1 MPSRV
6 WKFCFISILIFTA
19 RTTLHY
25 FFILS
30 MRLCS
35 LAASRCSSL
44 YGGADFLRSI
54 IPSRRIS
61 FNPASSAPAHKS
73 CSALRSPS
81 APAGSVRH
89 PPIPERPACR
99 SAYCAPAPRP
109 APQREISGGQFWVWE
124 RRGLLAA
131 PWWVVFGFLFLAG
144 QSGERWG
151 RLLMLGF
158 SPCFFL
164 RVLASVISFR
174 RRNTHNIYNTFR
186 PL

>member
-54 IPSRRIS
+54 IPFRRIF

-73 CSALRSPS
+73 CSALQFPD
-81 APAGSVRH
+81 APAGSVRR
-89 PPIPERPACR
+89 PPIPARFACKSVR
-99 SAYCAPAPRP
+99 CVPAPP
-109 APQREISGGQFWVWE
+109 PVPQWEIGGVQFWSWE
-124 RRGLLAA
+124 RRGLSAA
-131 PWWVVFGFLFLAG
+131 PWWMVFDFPFLAG
-144 QSGERWG
+144 QSVQRWG
-151 RLLMLGF
+151 NANISLGTLFLLR
-158 SPCFFL
+158 CFVQF
-164 RVLASVISFR
+164 
-174 RRNTHNIYNTFR
+174 
-186 PL
+186 